1 MKNNFIQF
9 TQVFFM
15 KYCTLL
21 LAFILLFVLDSEAR
35 PFRVEQIPNG
45 DKHQCL
51 NCHLSMIGGARNQF
65 GQEVFNH
72 LTVQNENGN
81 VKWSPQLAALDSDGD
96 GFTNGQELLDPNGTW
111 KIGNNNPGN
120 PDDVGNPCNKNIVPV
135 GVRDLFRKTDNG
147 MISIKNISPNP
158 SVDVINL
165 TFELKEDNYVS
176 IEIFDITGKQV
187 IALDTRFYQSDVHSI
202 IINPA
207 SYNLNLSG
215 GSYLLSIS
223 TQNSSDFEIL
233 KIQK

>member
-1 MKNNFIQF
+1 
-9 TQVFFM
+9 M
-15 KYCTLL
+15 KYFTLL
-21 LAFILLFVLDSEAR
+21 LAIILLNAIDSEAR

-45 DKHQCL
+45 DKYQCL
-51 NCHLSMIGGARNQF
+51 NCHFSMTGGARNQF

-96 GFTNGQELLDPNGTW
+96 GFTNGQELLDPDGIW

-120 PDDVGNPCNKNIVPV
+120 PADAGNPGNKNIVPV
-135 GVRDLFRKTDNG
+135 SVRDIFRKSDNG
-147 MISIKNISPNP
+147 MISIKKISPNP
-158 SVDVINL
+158 SADIQNI

-176 IEIFDITGKQV
+176 IEIFDMTGRNV
-187 IALDTRFYQSDVHSI
+187 ISLDNRFYQASVHSV

-207 SYNLNLSG
+207 LYNINLSS
-215 GSYLLSIS
+215 GSYLLSVS
-223 TQNSSDFEIL
+223 TPNSSDFEIL